1 MGISRAASS
10 RPDRPPGKIPRQSA
24 MNGEFGQIVHRVGR
38 FIDRF
43 EADELVPHPLK
54 RFSLRFLGAGIWT
67 AAFLHF
73 FAVGGVYLY
82 SQIDFE
88 PMVEIEIM
96 PYPAHLIDIIDP
108 NKLVTAERGGGRPGR
123 LEPPEDPGDDIMS
136 KGVPVPVVV
145 GIPEP
150 IDDSLIAEEHEIAS
164 QEDMETTVA
173 VALDTEDESSDEV
186 GMGGS
191 GVVGSSEAGSGI
203 GGGMGDGSDDAW
215 RFDTPPIPR
224 RINMSISR
232 KEIPRKLRHVKDSIV
247 RFQLLINELGEV
259 VDASIIESTGYDE
272 IDELLLAKIFASRYH
287 PATLKGRSVKA
298 WIAVG
303 YGYKLGR

>member
-1 MGISRAASS
+1 
-10 RPDRPPGKIPRQSA
+10 

-38 FIDRF
+38 FLDHS
-43 EADELVPHPLK
+43 EADEPVPHPLK
-54 RFSLRFLGAGIWT
+54 RFSRRFLGAGVWC

-73 FAVGGVYLY
+73 FTVSGVYLY
-82 SQIDFE
+82 NQIDFE
-88 PMVEIEIM
+88 PMVELEIM
-96 PYPAHLIDIIDP
+96 PYPDHLIDIIDP
-108 NKLVTAERGGGRPGR
+108 SRLVTSERGGGRPGR

-164 QEDMETTVA
+164 QEEMKTAVA
-173 VALDTEDESSDEV
+173 VAMETEDESSDEV
-186 GMGGS
+186 GMGGA
-191 GVVGSSEAGSGI
+191 GADGDAEAGSGI
-203 GGGMGDGSDDAW
+203 GGAGGGMGDGGDGTW
-215 RFDTPPIPR
+215 RYDTPPIPR

-247 RFQLLINELGEV
+247 RFQLLINELGRV
-259 VDASIIESTGYDE
+259 IDATMIESTGYAE
-272 IDELLLAKIFASRYH
+272 IDQLLLDKIYASQYH
-287 PATLKGRSVKA
+287 PATLQQRPVKA

-303 YGYKLGR
+303 YGYKVGR

>member
-1 MGISRAASS
+1 
-10 RPDRPPGKIPRQSA
+10 
-24 MNGEFGQIVHRVGR
+24 MNGDFGQIAHRVGR
-38 FIDRF
+38 FLERY

-54 RFSLRFLGAGIWT
+54 RFSRQFLAAGIWC
-67 AAFLHF
+67 AALLHF
-73 FAVGGVYLY
+73 LTAGGIYLY
-82 SQIDFE
+82 GRIDFE

-96 PYPAHLIDIIDP
+96 PYPDYLIDLIDP
-108 NKLVTAERGGGRPGR
+108 SRLVTTERGGGRPGR

-164 QEDMETTVA
+164 QEEMERAVA
-173 VALDTEDESSDEV
+173 VAMDTEDESGDEA

-191 GVVGSSEAGSGI
+191 GVDGGVEGGSGT
-203 GGGMGDGSDDAW
+203 GGSGGLGDGGDGAW
-215 RFDTPPIPR
+215 KYDTRPIPR
-224 RINMSISR
+224 RLNMSISR

-247 RFQLLINELGEV
+247 RFELLIDERGRV
-259 VDASIIESTGYDE
+259 VDATMIESTGYAE
-272 IDELLLAKIFASRYH
+272 IDELLLEKIYASQYH
-287 PATLKGRSVKA
+287 PATLRQRPVKA

-303 YGYKLGR
+303 YGYKVGR

>member
-1 MGISRAASS
+1 
-10 RPDRPPGKIPRQSA
+10 
-24 MNGEFGQIVHRVGR
+24 MNGDFGQIAHRLGR
-38 FIDRF
+38 FLKRY

-54 RFSLRFLGAGIWT
+54 RFSRQFLAAGIWC

-73 FAVGGVYLY
+73 LTAGGVYLY
-82 SQIDFE
+82 SRIDFE

-96 PYPAHLIDIIDP
+96 PYPDHLIDLIDP
-108 NKLVTAERGGGRPGR
+108 SRLVTTERGGGRPGR

-164 QEDMETTVA
+164 QEEMERAVA
-173 VALDTEDESSDEV
+173 VAMDTEDEPGDEA

-191 GVVGSSEAGSGI
+191 GVDGGVEGGSGT
-203 GGGMGDGSDDAW
+203 GGSGGLGDGGDGAW
-215 RFDTPPIPR
+215 KYDTRPIPR
-224 RINMSISR
+224 RLNMSISR

-247 RFQLLINELGEV
+247 RFELLIDERGRV
-259 VDASIIESTGYDE
+259 VDATMIESTGYAE
-272 IDELLLAKIFASRYH
+272 IDQLLLEKIYASQYH
-287 PATLKGRSVKA
+287 PATLKQRPVKA

-303 YGYKLGR
+303 YGYKVGR